1 MTEAKTNND
10 EQMLM
15 NKEIRE
21 RYMNRLD
28 VLNKTKQI
36 FLIPEMECM
45 TIRQVADYFEVD
57 IDTLKKCY
65 TRNENEINNDGVT
78 FKKPTDFKEIFK
90 GTSCPLKDFKQK
102 KGKLIVNLDENTTL
116 EIPNRGI
123 RVFSKRAI
131 LRIAMLL
138 RDSTVAREIRTQLLN
153 IVEHTAEENS
163 EIVTKEIDNE
173 TSLML
178 NIGKAYATGDALE
191 VLKATQAYV
200 DYQNR
205 HINKLE
211 AENEKLETDK
221 KILIADI
228 KTLADR
234 SQANL
239 IIRALSHK
247 IHRPYGEL
255 WTELYKHLKYK
266 YHIDLKARSRGTK
279 PYIKYIRNDE
289 WSFLQKS
296 LSVIIEEN
304 GLNVSDFLKEV
315 EIIK

>member
-1 MTEAKTNND
+1 
-10 EQMLM
+10 
-15 NKEIRE
+15 
-21 RYMNRLD
+21 
-28 VLNKTKQI
+28 
-36 FLIPEMECM
+36 M

-65 TRNENEINNDGVT
+65 KRNEDEINNDGVML
-78 FKKPTDFKEIFK
+78 KMPADFKEIFK
-90 GTSCPLKDFKQK
+90 GTTCPLKVTSCAFKDFKQEH
-102 KGKLIVNLDENTTL
+102 GKLIVNLDESTTL

-123 RVFSKRAI
+123 RVFSKRAV

-153 IVEHTAEENS
+153 IVEHTAEENP
-163 EIVTKEIDNE
+163 EIITKEIDNE
-173 TSLML
+173 TTLML

-211 AENEKLETDK
+211 QENKRLETDK
-221 KILIADI
+221 KILVTNI
-228 KTLADR
+228 KTLTDR

-239 IIRALSHK
+239 VVRALSHK
-247 IHRPYGEL
+247 VKRPYGEL
-255 WTELYKHLKYK
+255 WSELYKHLKYK
-266 YHIDLKARSRGTK
+266 YHIDLKARAGKDK
-279 PYIKYIRNDE
+279 PYIKYIKNDE
-289 WSFLQKS
+289 WTFLQKS
-296 LSVIIEEN
+296 LSAIIEEN
-304 GLNVSDFLKEV
+304 GLNVSEFLKEV